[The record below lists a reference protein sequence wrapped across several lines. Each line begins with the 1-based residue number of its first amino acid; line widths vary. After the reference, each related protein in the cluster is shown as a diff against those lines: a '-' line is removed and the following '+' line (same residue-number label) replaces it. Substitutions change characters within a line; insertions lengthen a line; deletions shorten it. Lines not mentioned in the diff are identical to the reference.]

1 MTTKTKKILIGIG
14 SPLFG
19 LCYSI
24 IEKDLSFMTVIIY
37 SLAPIILSL
46 ILMLIYTILVSLF
59 EKNYKI
65 EFVNTFFSFWLGTL
79 ILSIIGIFGS
89 KM

>member
-1 MTTKTKKILIGIG
+1 MTTKTKKILIGTG
-14 SPLFG
+14 SPIFG
-19 LCYSI
+19 LGYSI
-24 IEKDLSFMTVIIY
+24 IQKDLSFMTVIVY
-37 SLAPIILSL
+37 ALAPIILSL
-46 ILMLIYTILVSLF
+46 ILMIIYTILVSLF

>member
-1 MTTKTKKILIGIG
+1 MTKKKKKILIGIG

-24 IEKDLSFMTVIIY
+24 IENDLSFMTVIVY
-37 SLAPIILSL
+37 ALAPIILSL